1 MKRIYFLVSDVSTA
15 RAIVEELLLARTEE
29 RHIHI
34 LARRGTPLE
43 ELPEASI
50 LQKSDFFPAVQ
61 RGLAAGGA
69 AGTLAGLVGIVF
81 APGVAVVAGGAILGS
96 AVLGAGLGAWIS
108 GMIGLS
114 IGNSR
119 VREFEA
125 AIDAG
130 QLLMMIDVPKARVAE
145 VSERVRRHCP
155 EAEFEGTEPLMPAF
169 P

>member
-1 MKRIYFLVSDVSTA
+1 MKRIYFLVPDVPTA
-15 RAIVEELLLARTEE
+15 RTIVEELLLARIEE

-50 LQKSDFFPAVQ
+50 LQKSDFFPAIQ

-69 AGTLAGLVGIVF
+69 AGTLVGLVGLAF
-81 APGVAVVAGGAILGS
+81 APGAVVVAGGAVLGS
-96 AVLGAGLGAWIS
+96 ALFGAGLGAWIS
-108 GMIGLS
+108 GMVGLS

-119 VREFEA
+119 VREFET
-125 AIDAG
+125 AIEDGA
-130 QLLMMIDVPKARVAE
+130 LLMMVDVPKERVDE
-145 VSERVRRHCP
+145 VSERVQRHHP
-155 EAEFEGTEPLMPAF
+155 DAECEGIEPLMPAF